1 MGDAIAEFWA
11 QLVTF
16 GAVVAAFVRSE
27 FRGRSNTREIE
38 KLELRIEKQRAEDR
52 QSARD
57 EMHAIREML
66 TELRA
71 DVKSLL
77 QRP

>member
-1 MGDAIAEFWA
+1 MQDAIHQYWA

-16 GAVVAAFVRSE
+16 GAVIAAFVRSE
-27 FRGRSNTREIE
+27 FRGRNNTREIE
-38 KLELRIEKQRAEDR
+38 KLELRIEKQRLEDR
-52 QSARD
+52 QTARD
-57 EMHAIREML
+57 EMHSIKEML
-66 TELRA
+66 AELRS